1 MASSQSFSMIHR
13 RMLLSPCPA
22 SPVKREL
29 PLCTSAMRLPRLRAP
44 LHLAQHVGEEEHL
57 PVAGAGDEAVFGV
70 VIVLD
75 QESLVLE
82 VPLATHAFEVGL
94 PRLAVGRIGEHEVEL
109 AAGEGVVGEGRAE
122 PDVVRLVAL
131 ALEDEVGLAD
141 GIGLRVHL
149 LPEQVDRH
157 VLVAPTGEPGKR
169 LFRDRQ
175 HPARAAGAVVDEVRA
190 RLDLIGHRLEDEV
203 RHKLHHVARGEVF
216 ARLLVV
222 LLVEPPDQLLEDGAH
237 RVVVEPFEPDGAVP
251 VHDGPGTEV
260 DGVVEEL
267 LDEVAEGVGL
277 DKGRNL
283 VAKLELVEDLLHV
296 GGEAVEVRLEVG
308 AQLLSPGS
316 VGEIAKP
323 ERRSVVEGL
332 AGRLAKGGVLVRNL
346 GRVEARFHAEHRVI
360 RRFQHGVQA
369 ADDGHGQDDVAVLAP
384 HIDVTQHVVRDAP
397 DEVADVQA
405 AHAPHPSHE

>member
-1 MASSQSFSMIHR
+1 
-13 RMLLSPCPA
+13 
-22 SPVKREL
+22 
-29 PLCTSAMRLPRLRAP
+29 MRLPRVRAP

-57 PVAGAGDEAVFGV
+57 PIAGAGDEAVFGV
-70 VIVLD
+70 VVVLD
-75 QESLVLE
+75 QESPVLE
-82 VPLATHAFEVGL
+82 VPLASHAFEVGL

-141 GIGLRVHL
+141 GVGLRVHL

-175 HPARAAGAVVDEVRA
+175 HPARTAGAVVDKVRA

-203 RHKLHHVARGEVF
+203 RHKLHHVARREVF

-222 LLVEPPDQLLEDGAH
+222 LLVEPPDELLEDGAH

-267 LDEVAEGVGL
+267 LDEVAERVGL

-296 GGEAVEVRLEVG
+296 GGEAVEVRLEVDS
-308 AQLLSPGS
+308 QPLLLGP
-316 VGEIAKP
+316 VGKVAKKV
-323 ERRSVVEGL
+323 RRRVVEGL
-332 AGRLAKGGVLVRNL
+332 AGGLAECGVLVRNPR
-346 GRVEARFHAEHRVI
+346 RVEVRLHAEYG
-360 RRFQHGVQA
+360 FLGGLQHGVES
-369 ADDGHGQDDVAVLAP
+369 ADDRHGQDDVPVLAP
-384 HIDVTQHVVRDAP
+384 HIDVTQHIVRDAP
-397 DEVADVQA
+397 DEVADVEA